1 MGALREALVCGYF
14 DDDKNYIV
22 EIDTQKL
29 IDLVDENYKDFMTNM
44 STKIKLYDIL
54 KIEFTKNLDTDY
66 REFVVEFIGG
76 DK

>member
-29 IDLVDENYKDFMTNM
+29 IDLIDENYKDFMTNM
-44 STKIKLYDIL
+44 STKVKLYDIL

-76 DK
+76 NE

>member
-22 EIDTQKL
+22 EIDIQKL
-29 IDLVDENYKDFMTNM
+29 TDLVDENYKDFMTNI
-44 STKIKLYDIL
+44 STKVKLYDIL

-76 DK
+76 NE

>member
-14 DDDKNYIV
+14 DDDRNYIV

-29 IDLVDENYKDFMTNM
+29 IDLVDEDYKDFMTNI
-44 STKIKLYDIL
+44 STKVKLYDAL

>member
-29 IDLVDENYKDFMTNM
+29 TDLVDENYKDFMTNI
-44 STKIKLYDIL
+44 STKVKLYDIL

-76 DK
+76 NE

>member
-29 IDLVDENYKDFMTNM
+29 IDLVDEDYKDFMINI
-44 STKIKLYDIL
+44 STKVKLYDAL

-76 DK
+76 NE

>member
-14 DDDKNYIV
+14 DDDRNYIV

-29 IDLVDENYKDFMTNM
+29 IDLVDEDYKDFMTNI
-44 STKIKLYDIL
+44 STKVKLYDAL

-76 DK
+76 NE

>member
-14 DDDKNYIV
+14 DDDRNYIV

-29 IDLVDENYKDFMTNM
+29 IDLVDEDYKDFMTNI
-44 STKIKLYDIL
+44 STKVKLYDAL
-54 KIEFTKNLDTDY
+54 RIEFTKNLDTDY

>member
-29 IDLVDENYKDFMTNM
+29 TDLVDENYKDFMTNI
-44 STKIKLYDIL
+44 STKVKLYDIL

-66 REFVVEFIGG
+66 REFVVEFLGG
-76 DK
+76 NE

>member
-1 MGALREALVCGYF
+1 MGALREVLVCGYF

-29 IDLVDENYKDFMTNM
+29 TDLVDENYKDFMTNI
-44 STKIKLYDIL
+44 STKVKLYDIL

-76 DK
+76 NE

>member
-29 IDLVDENYKDFMTNM
+29 TDLVDENYKDFMTNI
-44 STKIKLYDIL
+44 STKVKLYDIL

-76 DK
+76 KE

>member
-76 DK
+76 NE

>member
-1 MGALREALVCGYF
+1 MGALKEALVCGYF

-29 IDLVDENYKDFMTNM
+29 IDLVDEDYKDFMTNI
-44 STKIKLYDIL
+44 STKVKLYDVL
-54 KIEFTKNLDTDY
+54 KIELTKNLDTDY

-76 DK
+76 NE

>member
-44 STKIKLYDIL
+44 STKVKLYDIL

-76 DK
+76 NE